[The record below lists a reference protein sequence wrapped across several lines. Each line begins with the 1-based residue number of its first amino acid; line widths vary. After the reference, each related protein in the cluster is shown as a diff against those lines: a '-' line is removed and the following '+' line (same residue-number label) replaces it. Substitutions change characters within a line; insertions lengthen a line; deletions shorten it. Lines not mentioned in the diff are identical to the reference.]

1 MGCSSLC
8 HSSDPHDTGGDTGAL
23 GFGTHLPRSWVVAN
37 LCPVRGAAPMEE
49 VCTELMLTTFFP
61 K

>member
-1 MGCSSLC
+1 MTLVG
-8 HSSDPHDTGGDTGAL
+8 TEVAL
-23 GFGTHLPRSWVVAN
+23 GFGTHLPSSWVVAN
-37 LCPVRGAAPMEE
+37 PCPVMGAAPMEG